1 MCRSKCPFISLVE
14 PLSLILIGAKLVPHK
29 TIFYLQKKKINTKM
43 STDEKTSTPAENDVL
58 ELREI
63 KKLLWS
69 ENLKP
74 DVFFRWSQGE

>member
-1 MCRSKCPFISLVE
+1 
-14 PLSLILIGAKLVPHK
+14 
-29 TIFYLQKKKINTKM
+29 M
-43 STDEKTSTPAENDVL
+43 STDEKATSASSVDSDVL

-74 DVFFRWSQGE
+74 DVFFRWSQGVYLIGKLA